1 MLGEYLL
8 FGLLLQVLQ
17 HRLVHFHYFQSYFG
31 SFRRPSIG
39 TGIAFLLASTSNL
52 WESVCFSYCAIR
64 ILRARSSLKVQYLN
78 KNRWILTGK
87 VALWGFFSSAT
98 SEKIH
103 NSTFQVKIS
112 VKNVIFSNEMEKKPR
127 YSTYLIFHR
136 IWKKYFYSNSFLR
149 NTLMIDMIGGQPT
162 G

>member
-1 MLGEYLL
+1 MLRFGEIFLKKYQTPEIYHNISHALTSDLKIKTNKL
-8 FGLLLQVLQ
+8 FPV
-17 HRLVHFHYFQSYFG
+17 FF
-31 SFRRPSIG
+31 
-39 TGIAFLLASTSNL
+39 T
-52 WESVCFSYCAIR
+52 E
-64 ILRARSSLKVQYLN
+64 
-78 KNRWILTGK
+78 ILTGK
-87 VALWGFFSSAT
+87 VVLWCFFSR

-112 VKNVIFSNEMEKKPR
+112 VKNVIFSNEMDKKPR